1 MHSNI
6 ISRLEEY
13 MTDKKLN
20 NNQLTKIAG
29 LSVGL
34 VAKARKTRRGLHSES
49 IEKILNAF
57 PDINP
62 SYLLTGKGEKYRKKN
77 PVIHDSSQ
85 NINETIKILLTI
97 IKEKDARI
105 EELNQKIGSLKQQ
118 IGKQVEASKQ
128 QEKQDN
134 SKKYK

>member
-1 MHSNI
+1 
-6 ISRLEEY
+6 
-13 MTDKKLN
+13 
-20 NNQLTKIAG
+20 
-29 LSVGL
+29 
-34 VAKARKTRRGLHSES
+34 
-49 IEKILNAF
+49 
-57 PDINP
+57 
-62 SYLLTGKGEKYRKKN
+62 LTGKGEKYRKKN